1 MQKLSSYLYQNRI
14 QILADLAGFN
24 VEYTNVY
31 QRNVKIYNGINNTLE
46 FDIKNAD
53 QKRIDLT
60 TFSLLKMN
68 VMDAVGKALPNSPYT
83 VVPSALKGIAVGV
96 IPGADLTALSNQYL
110 TYSLV
115 ATKDLEDVILY
126 TNSRFEAIG
135 TLELINNAIPSNRP
149 VTIYNSFIGEIDL
162 LGNVINHTSAMP
174 ATFYEAVP
182 TTALRFT
189 VEMTEFI
196 GTIWLMGTTKS
207 TITSESFRHSATL
220 LTYTFTVPN
229 SSPLIFTNVEIADFK
244 YFRVYYQGDNPL
256 TPTGSVNRVLVE
268 ADVYTQEYNIID
280 GGGSEGAE
288 IILDGGSA

>member
-68 VMDAVGKALPNSPYT
+68 VMDAAGKALPNSPYT